1 MRPSLNGLDCLTSA
15 HHFEGAL
22 PSTRTEG
29 ARWILR
35 RGRRNAARRDKRSVR
50 RSRWRAVPVEPG
62 PPLFARWSVPLSPA
76 HAVAVIESVVLLLV
90 GQDRVG
96 GTSDSRLVLKRHG
109 FLAASSH
116 NAPKLRA
123 VVGKDG
129 ERVSRSTDRNV
140 ELFAIDEFR
149 RESGVDIND
158 DAVDRGALSRMG
170 SRGVAM
176 IDVTEAI
183 ERRA

>member
-1 MRPSLNGLDCLTSA
+1 VTSEA
-15 HHFEGAL
+15 SNEAGGAQC
-22 PSTRTEG
+22 
-29 ARWILR
+29 
-35 RGRRNAARRDKRSVR
+35 
-50 RSRWRAVPVEPG
+50 
-62 PPLFARWSVPLSPA
+62 RWSERHRFSRGAGSCLSSP
-76 HAVAVIESVVLLLV
+76 HAVAAVDSVALLV
-90 GQDRVG
+90 GQYLVG
-96 GTSDSRLVLKRHG
+96 VMSGSRLVLERDG

-116 NAPKLRA
+116 NTPKLHA

-149 RESGVDIND
+149 RESGVDIDD

>member
-15 HHFEGAL
+15 QHFEGAP

-29 ARWILR
+29 AHGILR

-50 RSRWRAVPVEPG
+50 RSRWRAVPVERAT
-62 PPLFARWSVPLSPA
+62 PLFARWSVPLSPA
-76 HAVAVIESVVLLLV
+76 HAVAAIESVVLLV

-96 GTSDSRLVLKRHG
+96 GTSDSRLVLKRDG
-109 FLAASSH
+109 FLAASTH

-158 DAVDRGALSRMG
+158 DAVDGGALSRMG